1 VDRCLS
7 DLASSRLESQTSW
20 EGRSFLA
27 LVSCPEALFNARHDR
42 ASIKFNQINPD
53 TGNRIKMVTQDSVTG
68 QELERGKLVKGY
80 EFEKNRYLILSDE
93 EFDIVKVESSAVM
106 AVEKFVEATSID
118 PLYYDASYYL
128 APDGKAGED
137 VYVLLRET
145 ITGDGKWQAGLA
157 AIVALTNSTGLLSG
171 QVTYQRIRP
180 VNAAGQDQAAEI
192 T

>member
-1 VDRCLS
+1 
-7 DLASSRLESQTSW
+7 
-20 EGRSFLA
+20 
-27 LVSCPEALFNARHDR
+27 VSCPEALFNARHDR